1 MLIHR
6 IGDNNMIKELYCS
19 NKHDIQK
26 FDWGEV
32 IWLHEPSNLVTQRL
46 SASLVKFFSGKKQLR
61 HVHFGEEQILYV
73 LQGTGLNIVNGKEEK
88 ISKGMLIHCPP
99 YSEHEVENIGTE
111 DLIFL
116 ITYAPSKLVEV
127 HQSLAVSN
135 NKHILD
141 IVDKEVLENIQ
152 KEISE
157 LLKLSVGIT
166 DSNNNYVTE
175 PINLHRFCDLC
186 KKMNVCKE
194 RENKYE
200 SALKGLDKVFICCNN
215 IIIIIIPIL
224 VGEEIIGYVKC
235 GHFLLNKSVDIKRNI
250 ENNYKRKIENIDQL
264 LAAYNEIPIIMKSRF
279 YALEESLSI
288 VSRIISNIIENN
300 LVDKQLKEKNN
311 EILKNAK
318 EKLYLEDALKQANIK
333 LLRSQVS
340 SGFDNH
346 KFKPRNFYSRQSIEY
361 PLEMENKLRDTIK
374 KFDETLCEQ
383 IISEK
388 INVYREKEF
397 SIEDVKETF
406 EELAVTL
413 ARIIY
418 EETNDDKL
426 FLNIRNKYKEE
437 IKGCNNYSTLQE
449 VFIEFSKENIKI
461 LKSILL
467 NGKYDIIQKVNLYIE
482 NNFSQD
488 INLSFLADMF
498 FITPNYLSTIFNDKN
513 GMSLKDYINKLR
525 IDNAKKYLVETNMKI
540 SDISKMVGYNQLSYF
555 GSIFKKLEGCTPNEY
570 RSKSGNK

>member
-1 MLIHR
+1 
-6 IGDNNMIKELYCS
+6 MINELYCS

-46 SASLVKFFSGKKQLR
+46 SASLVKFFPGKKQLR

-73 LQGTGLNIVNGKEEK
+73 LEGTGLNVVNGKEEK
-88 ISKGMLIHCPP
+88 VSKGMLIHCPP
-99 YSEHEVENIGTE
+99 YSEHEVENTGNE
-111 DLIFL
+111 DLVFL

-141 IVDKEVLENIQ
+141 IVDREVLENIQ

-194 RENKYE
+194 RQNKYE

-250 ENNYKRKIENIDQL
+250 ENNYKRKIKNIDPL

-346 KFKPRNFYSRQSIEY
+346 KFKPRNFYSRQNIEY

-374 KFDETLCEQ
+374 KLDETLCEK

-388 INVYREKEF
+388 INIYREKEF

-482 NNFSQD
+482 NNFNQD

-525 IDNAKKYLVETNMKI
+525 IDNAKKYLIETNMKI